1 MFSKTNL
8 ISTLVVAVWAFMGG
22 YLIWGLLLDPF
33 NADHMGTATGVMK
46 DQADILFMY
55 ILIGSIITAFGM
67 STLYSKWARGSHS
80 VAQGLNFGSCVGIIV
95 GFGDRVVEYGVANL
109 LDLTG
114 TLVNGVAYV
123 VFFAI
128 MGVLASL
135 VYGKMASN

>member
-1 MFSKTNL
+1 M
-8 ISTLVVAVWAFMGG
+8 
-22 YLIWGLLLDPF
+22 
-33 NADHMGTATGVMK
+33 
-46 DQADILFMY
+46 
-55 ILIGSIITAFGM
+55 GSIITALAM

-95 GFGDRVVEYGVANL
+95 GFGDRLVEYGVANL

-114 TLVNGVAYV
+114 TLINGVGYV

-135 VYGKMASN
+135 VYGKMASDQ